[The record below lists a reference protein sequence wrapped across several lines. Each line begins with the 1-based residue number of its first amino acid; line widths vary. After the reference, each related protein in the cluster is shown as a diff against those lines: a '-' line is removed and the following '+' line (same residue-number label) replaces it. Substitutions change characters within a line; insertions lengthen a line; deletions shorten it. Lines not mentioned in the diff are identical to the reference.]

1 MSAAQTPKEASATD
15 LAEHPPLRDDEFAA
29 LFETAEE
36 SKAHVLVVV
45 NGYTALAAKRARPQ
59 DSWEV
64 IGQGEF
70 GTLCLEAAE
79 RLIDR
84 KTLFW
89 HEVEQLPSESIL
101 PDAPQKAG
109 KRAVRKWVKEAN
121 ELADV
126 SGRGVDLSD
135 KLQRHIWLQAAGRCQ
150 FPECGEN
157 LFIHPTRHTPGNF
170 GYLAHIVASSPKG
183 PRGTEADSHR
193 LSADPTNFLLLCD
206 ACHRLIDRVAP
217 GAYPT
222 DYLQRI
228 RSQSISNVERILD
241 SLKYKEVQP
250 ITILGTIAGQVPRI
264 APEDINEALWPQG
277 LRSGSQGLESL
288 FHTGGDI
295 HDPHTSLYWDSISNV
310 LPKTLTRLQDYLTG
324 ASRQGG
330 SRPRLAIF
338 PLASISLL
346 VLSGR
351 VIGDTNGVHIF
362 HPHRNDNA
370 SASRSRW
377 AWPPD
382 ASPPPDGKFGWRVL
396 QNHTAGI
403 TEACL
408 LISLTFSIT
417 AERLPA
423 PSAQDGVLS
432 LPTIEVFT
440 EANSTEAIAHP
451 EDLTQFGSVIHE
463 AMTKLQDEWKVS
475 KVHLFV
481 ASPATA
487 AFVVGQK
494 MQGRHHATYIVH
506 ESERG
511 AGAIYTPTLEIAPK
525 HAKPTFLN
533 QQLPL

>member
-1 MSAAQTPKEASATD
+1 MSQPKTPEEASASD
-15 LAEHPPLRDDEFAA
+15 LAEPPALRDDEFAT
-29 LFETAEE
+29 LLETAEK
-36 SKAHVLVVV
+36 SKTQVLVVV
-45 NGYTALAAKRARPQ
+45 NGYTALAAKRAQPQ

-70 GTLCLEAAE
+70 GNTCLEAAR

-84 KTLFW
+84 KILFW
-89 HEVEQLPSESIL
+89 HEVEQLPSETIL

-109 KRAVRKWVKEAN
+109 KQAVAKWVKEAN
-121 ELADV
+121 ELTGV
-126 SGRGVDLSD
+126 SGRGIDLDDS
-135 KLQRHIWLQAAGRCQ
+135 QRRHIWLQAAGRCQ
-150 FPECGEN
+150 FPECGRN
-157 LFIHPTRHTPGNF
+157 LFTHSTRRTPGNF

-183 PRGTEADSHR
+183 PRGTVEDSHR

-206 ACHRLIDRVAP
+206 ACHRLVDRVAP
-217 GAYPT
+217 GFYPT
-222 DYLQRI
+222 DMLQNI
-228 RSQSISNVERILD
+228 RSQSIGNVERILD
-241 SLKYKEVQP
+241 SLKHKEVQP
-250 ITILGTIAGQVPRI
+250 ITILGTIAGQVPRV
-264 APEDINEALWPQG
+264 APEDIDEALWPQG
-277 LRSGSQGLESL
+277 LRSGSLGLESL
-288 FHTGGDI
+288 FHTSGEI
-295 HDPHTSLYWDSISNV
+295 HDPHTSLYWESISSV
-310 LPKTLTRLQDYLTG
+310 LPRTLTRLQDYLTG

-338 PLASISLL
+338 PLASTSLL

-362 HPHRNDNA
+362 QPHRNDNA
-370 SASRSRW
+370 SAGRSRW
-377 AWPPD
+377 AWPPN
-382 ASPPPDGKFGWRVL
+382 ASPPSDGKFGWRVL
-396 QNHTAGI
+396 QEHTSGM

-417 AERLPA
+417 AERLSA
-423 PSAQDGVLS
+423 PSARDGVLS

-440 EANSTEAIAHP
+440 ETNSTEAIAHP
-451 EDLTQFGSVIHE
+451 EDLTQLGSVIHE
-463 AMTKLQDEWKVS
+463 AMTKLQDGWKVS

-511 AGAIYTPTLEIAPK
+511 AGALYTPTLEIAPK
-525 HAKPTFLN
+525 HATPTFLN